1 MKRGLKIALSV
12 LILLLVVLSVGYYLT
27 SGGAPVVTRKGS
39 ATQATRYVV
48 KQREWRTAKNF
59 AANVS
64 TAEELPF
71 AQEAVRLADH
81 EVDVAF
87 TCALLQDDLHPV
99 DDSPQ
104 VKAAK
109 QKIKALE
116 AAVKADQEQVGR
128 AQQEAQK
135 SASDDAQEGAQLA
148 QANLTLHQDELESA
162 RQELQDAGGDIA
174 SRIKNERAW
183 HEKTDQA
190 TPISAAAARMQFAV
204 DGNLVSQ
211 AMQWWTLLQRQ
222 REIQRAK
229 ETAYESART
238 MNLPAMASSANVQ
251 STEPSHAERLKQ
263 LHDAAIVK
271 RLQTAYA
278 ERRDDEVQLSKI
290 YEQWEAALA
299 SQRQLVLHVMLRSFG
314 FIVMVLLALAI
325 GEIFIARLRAEQRG
339 DRRRIN
345 SMKMMARFASQGIAI
360 LIILLILFGPPK
372 QLSTILAFAGAGL
385 TVAMKDFIIAFFGWF
400 VLMGRNGIRV
410 GDWVEINGVGG
421 EVLEI
426 GILRT
431 VILETGNWSDAGHP
445 TGRKVAF
452 VNSFAVEGHYF
463 NFTTSGQ
470 WLWDQLDVAIPA
482 DSNPFEL
489 ADEIRR
495 VVSQGTKDEA
505 EQAEAEW
512 KRATHHIGPQQI
524 SAEPAVNIRPTA
536 TGITVTVRYIANAGM
551 RYQVRSKLYHEIVE
565 MLHRKA
571 AAKATT

>member
-1 MKRGLKIALSV
+1 MKRGLKIALAV
-12 LILLLVVLSVGYYLT
+12 LVLLLVALSVGYYLS
-27 SGGAPVVTRKGS
+27 SGTAPVVRTSKD
-39 ATQATRYVV
+39 AANQANRYIV

-59 AANVS
+59 AASVG

-109 QKIKALE
+109 QKIKTIQAE
-116 AAVKADQEQVGR
+116 IKADQDQVAR

-135 SASDDAQEGAQLA
+135 SGSDDAQEEAQLA
-148 QANLTLHQDELESA
+148 QANLTLHQDELA
-162 RQELQDAGGDIA
+162 NATQQLQDAGGDIA
-174 SRIKNERAW
+174 TRIANERAW

-190 TPISAAAARMQFAV
+190 MPISTTAARVQFAV
-204 DGNLVSQ
+204 ESSLAVQ
-211 AMQWWTLLQRQ
+211 AKQWWTLLHTQ
-222 REIQRAK
+222 RELQRAK
-229 ETAYESART
+229 EAAYETART
-238 MNLPAMASSANVQ
+238 LTPPTFLPQESVPEKQ
-251 STEPSHAERLKQ
+251 THAEKFKA
-263 LHDAAIVK
+263 LHDAAVMR
-271 RLQTAYA
+271 RLQTAFA
-278 ERRDDEVQLSKI
+278 ERRDDELQLAKI
-290 YEQWEAALA
+290 YEQWEGVLA
-299 SQRQLVLHVMLRSFG
+299 GQRQLVLHVMLRSFA
-314 FIVMVLLALAI
+314 FIVLVLLALAI
-325 GEIFIARLRAEQRG
+325 GEIFIERLRTEQRG

-345 SMKMMARFASQGIAI
+345 SMKMMARFASQGLAL
-360 LIILLILFGPPK
+360 LIILVIVFGVPK
-372 QLSTILAFAGAGL
+372 QLSTIIAFAGAGL
-385 TVAMKDFIIAFFGWF
+385 TVAMKDFIVAFFGWF

-426 GILRT
+426 GFLRT
-431 VILETGNWSDAGHP
+431 VILETGNWSDSGHP

-470 WLWDQLDVAIPA
+470 WLWDQLEVAIPA

-495 VVSQGTKDEA
+495 IVSEGTKDEV

-512 KRATHHIGPQQI
+512 KRATHHIGAQQI
-524 SAEPAVNIRPTA
+524 SADPAVNIRPTA
-536 TGITVTVRYIANAGM
+536 TGITVTVRYIANAGV

-565 MLHRKA
+565 MLHKKT